1 MTAPPT
7 HHHPAVVANAT
18 SGPRPSRCVLLVDL
32 DNCPTE
38 LPIVAND
45 CLHFARVIACHG
57 VIEPRVSLSTAEKLA
72 SPIAT
77 GRLQILR
84 MKRAGRNAADFGLAF
99 YAGRLIETEPDTTM
113 FVILSKDADLDHV
126 VELIQ
131 ALDRPAC
138 RVATLEAACSVAV
151 SAAEGSPPDLEN
163 ASSTGDIAGHPKS
176 VKTPAALK
184 SIPTVQD
191 EEIMELTEDY
201 AAHLAMHPRSRP
213 ARRKTLVRSI
223 ASELRI
229 KKDRSLPEQIANRLE
244 TAGYLRFNAQGQIQY
259 FEEALLGNGSG
270 NDSGAEHEGAEHEGA
285 EHECARVIDFA
296 HRECS
301 GDEHRLHGDAYEAQ
315 PGGELCDDDFG
326 FVYESEMDPEPSDL
340 FALPSSFDDGAPI

>member
-1 MTAPPT
+1 
-7 HHHPAVVANAT
+7 
-18 SGPRPSRCVLLVDL
+18 
-32 DNCPTE
+32 
-38 LPIVAND
+38 
-45 CLHFARVIACHG
+45 
-57 VIEPRVSLSTAEKLA
+57 
-72 SPIAT
+72 
-77 GRLQILR
+77 
-84 MKRAGRNAADFGLAF
+84 
-99 YAGRLIETEPDTTM
+99 
-113 FVILSKDADLDHV
+113 
-126 VELIQ
+126 
-131 ALDRPAC
+131 
-138 RVATLEAACSVAV
+138 
-151 SAAEGSPPDLEN
+151 LEN

-285 EHECARVIDFA
+285 RVIDFA

-301 GDEHRLHGDAYEAQ
+301 GDEHRLYGDAYEAQ